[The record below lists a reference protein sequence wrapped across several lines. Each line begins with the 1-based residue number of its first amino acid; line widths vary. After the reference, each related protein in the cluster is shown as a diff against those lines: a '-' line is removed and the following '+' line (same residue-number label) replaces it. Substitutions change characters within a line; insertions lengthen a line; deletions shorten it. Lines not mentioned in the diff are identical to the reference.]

1 MFIQVTTMYSGDKDS
16 AGLSRGGMVLVD
28 EVLLTDGDEM
38 GHLEFD
44 EVPDPD
50 CAEVSATCM

>member
-1 MFIQVTTMYSGDKDS
+1 MLIQVTTRHSSDEDS
-16 AGLSRGGMVLVD
+16 AGLSRGGMVLAN
-28 EVLLTDGDEM
+28 EVLLTDSDKM

-50 CAEVSATCM
+50 CADVSATGM